1 MRRISYQ
8 NSTLLHWGG
17 REKFTSTSFC
27 NWVTFDEDDA
37 ATSPFFTNWTDVA
50 LSKCNMLI
58 FTLSSKKK
66 KTLVKLHDKVGGSNF
81 YLKKLIKIELSWL
94 ARKPLPD
101 SSFALNLCF
110 TDRDPDLYKVWSA
123 FDCFLD
129 TLWYSP
135 ISIFHPHD
143 SRLWEAKNS
152 CLMSPR
158 TAVQSPHCLDLYLG
172 TLRTDVHKTR
182 CCSHSFIVR
191 VLSHSPAKNYCFSIT
206 SLFIGF
212 VALNF
217 VSQYLTIYWIKC

>member
-129 TLWYSP
+129 TLYDTHQLASFSVMTFGFWKPKILVLCLLEQLYKVP
-135 ISIFHPHD
+135 I
-143 SRLWEAKNS
+143 
-152 CLMSPR
+152 
-158 TAVQSPHCLDLYLG
+158 
-172 TLRTDVHKTR
+172 
-182 CCSHSFIVR
+182 
-191 VLSHSPAKNYCFSIT
+191 VLTCT
-206 SLFIGF
+206 
-212 VALNF
+212 
-217 VSQYLTIYWIKC
+217 

>member
-1 MRRISYQ
+1 MINLVVVIFTWKNSSKLSWVGWPENHYQ
-8 NSTLLHWGG
+8 IAALLWIYVLLTVTL
-17 REKFTSTSFC
+17 TSTKY
-27 NWVTFDEDDA
+27 D
-37 ATSPFFTNWTDVA
+37 
-50 LSKCNMLI
+50 
-58 FTLSSKKK
+58 
-66 KTLVKLHDKVGGSNF
+66 LHLTV
-81 YLKKLIKIELSWL
+81 
-94 ARKPLPD
+94 
-101 SSFALNLCF
+101 
-110 TDRDPDLYKVWSA
+110 
-123 FDCFLD
+123 FLD

-135 ISIFHPHD
+135 ISIFLSHD
-143 SRLWEAKNS
+143 FWLLEAKNS

-182 CCSHSFIVR
+182 CCSHSFIER